1 MSEEPE
7 ATWRSAIAQKPGGS
21 PRGHQ
26 GTAHHGGP
34 SLRCSMRPDYGPAV
48 PRTSHQALGD
58 FGEAV
63 VARLPCP
70 KCKHERTLRRLPVNF
85 RCADIIC
92 DFCGYLAQVKATERA
107 DVGTLPRSLMGAAWG
122 PQNER
127 MTAGIYFP
135 LFIVVTNADRSAHA
149 VYYLPADLQ
158 QPEMFQQRRPLRAT
172 ARREGMGG
180 LQTATRPARGSP
192 ANTADLI
199 RSQHEGPP
207 PSTKPTVFTDSRLS
221 GEPTPSDP

>member
-1 MSEEPE
+1 M
-7 ATWRSAIAQKPGGS
+7 TWRGGIAQKPGGS
-21 PRGHQ
+21 PVATRERPI
-26 GTAHHGGP
+26 TADRH
-34 SLRCSMRPDYGPAV
+34 LRCSMGPDYGPAV

-107 DVGTLPRSLMGAAWG
+107 DVGTLPGSLMGAAWG

-135 LFIVVTNADRSAHA
+135 LFIVVANADRSAHA

-172 ARREGMGG
+172 ARRAGWVGYRLRLDLPGG
-180 LQTATRPARGSP
+180 HQPIR
-192 ANTADLI
+192 LI
-199 RSQHEGPP
+199 
-207 PSTKPTVFTDSRLS
+207 
-221 GEPTPSDP
+221 